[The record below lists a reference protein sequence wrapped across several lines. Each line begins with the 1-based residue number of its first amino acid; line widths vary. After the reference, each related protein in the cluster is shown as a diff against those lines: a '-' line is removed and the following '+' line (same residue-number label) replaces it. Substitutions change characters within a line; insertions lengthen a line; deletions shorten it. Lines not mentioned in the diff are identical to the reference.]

1 MVSMKK
7 SISWRQMQYLGNYL
21 LNLEIQ
27 GEAFHVMFHGFQWK
41 YITSFVA
48 LTFTVHFLQGSIY
61 EGAKRTLQYM
71 PNKNLQLPKSF
82 IVDVWHFQWRNFE
95 AQYPDNIYI
104 STSRFFM
111 MYWGFCAQKYYDIN
125 IGESY
130 MRLFLGQ
137 SKTIV

>member
-27 GEAFHVMFHGFQWK
+27 GETFHVMFHGFQWK

-82 IVDVWHFQWRNFE
+82 IVDV
-95 AQYPDNIYI
+95 
-104 STSRFFM
+104 
-111 MYWGFCAQKYYDIN
+111 
-125 IGESY
+125 
-130 MRLFLGQ
+130 
-137 SKTIV
+137 